1 MSLSGLKFGK
11 IVFNLEQTWFIKK
24 TYDYELWLLF
34 LDVEFEELKI
44 SLAKHF

>member
-24 TYDYELWLLF
+24 TYELWLLF